1 MFMDRRGC
9 LMVIGL
15 GVLPAWAQTDNFP
28 NRKAIL
34 VNSCPFILLE
44 GFDFKN
50 APDGRVARFTSEMR
64 WTNTGTQPVVAFEI
78 VVLKYDAFD
87 QRLRGTRWTV
97 TGTNSADWRPLGPGG
112 IGGDSARSFEPDA
125 VMTAIAYV
133 RQARLGDGTHWR
145 VSDGELLQQL
155 QRAAPFLKDFGS
167 IRPDPI
173 AAGQVATSPQ

>member
-1 MFMDRRGC
+1 MISGRRSC
-9 LMVIGL
+9 LVLLAL
-15 GVLPAWAQTDNFP
+15 GALPAWAQNDNFP

-50 APDGRVARFTSEMR
+50 ALDGRLTRFTTEMR
-64 WTNTGTQPVVAFEI
+64 WTNTGSQPVVAFEI
-78 VVLKYDAFD
+78 VVLKYDPFD

-112 IGGDSARSFEPDA
+112 IGGDSARSFEPEA

-133 RQARLGDGTHWR
+133 RRARLADGTQWH
-145 VSDGELLQQL
+145 VPEADLLQRL
-155 QRAAPFLKDFGS
+155 QQAAPFLKDFGS
-167 IRPDPI
+167 IRPDPVTS
-173 AAGQVATSPQ
+173 GQVPSGHQ